1 MIKMDFFIVMGDVY
15 LGHFCLPTTL
25 SIRRVL
31 SHTLTP
37 LSPSPPSSLSSILKN
52 GKIVIV
58 LSGKYAG
65 KKAVVLKTF
74 ERDADAKKASKG
86 DRVYPNAALIVG
98 IDTYPRRVTKKSIKE
113 NSKLEGDAKAEAEK
127 KIAKRMTLKP
137 FIKMINF
144 THIMPTRY
152 NLDLSEELQK
162 LVPDNWNESTK
173 EIKGKCKTKLEERY
187 RDLNKMKD
195 TKHGT
200 SAVYFF
206 R

>member
-1 MIKMDFFIVMGDVY
+1 MRRYTDRPDGIPPRTSLTLISRS
-15 LGHFCLPTTL
+15 LCALP
-25 SIRRVL
+25 SRR
-31 SHTLTP
+31 T
-37 LSPSPPSSLSSILKN
+37 SLHSILKN

-58 LSGKYAG
+58 LSGRYAG
-65 KKAVVLKTF
+65 KKAVVIKTW

-86 DRVYPNAALIVG
+86 ERVYPNAALIVG
-98 IDTYPRRVTKKSIKE
+98 IDTYPKRVTKKSIKA
-113 NSKLEGDAKAEAEK
+113 NAKLEGDAKAEAEK
-127 KIAKRMTLKP
+127 KVAKRMTLKP
-137 FIKMINF
+137 FIKQINF

-162 LVPDNWNESTK
+162 LVPDNWVETAK
-173 EIKGKCKTKLEERY
+173 DVKGKCKAKLEERY
-187 RDLNKMKD
+187 KDLNKLKD